1 GQGAQG
7 CVGFSGYGDQRDM
20 EQVRLVGCR
29 VHKHPTLQSL
39 PLQSCADVGVQ
50 TLKER
55 FSRMQKDR
63 VVRGVGAI
71 DAETVTLCRWIRFK
85 GGPQWIKGSRLEGLE
100 GEDAVQVPFD
110 AQVYKWRSFF
120 DEATHIAREQFAV
133 SFLLDIQLQTR
144 QLRAHIATGSIQVLL
159 PLLYR
164 SDVFAG
170 EPSGNLLLKCFFPI
184 CR

>member
-1 GQGAQG
+1 
-7 CVGFSGYGDQRDM
+7 M
-20 EQVRLVGCR
+20 EQVELVGCR
-29 VHKHPTLQSL
+29 VYKHPTLQSL
-39 PLQSCADVGVQ
+39 PLQSRADVGVQ

-71 DAETVTLCRWIRFK
+71 DAKTVTLFRRIRFK
-85 GGPQWIKGSRLEGLE
+85 NGPQWIKGGRLACLK

-133 SFLLDIQLQTR
+133 GFLLDTQLQTR
-144 QLRAHIATGSIQVLL
+144 QLRAHIATGSIHLLL
-159 PLLYR
+159 PLVYR
-164 SDVFAG
+164 SDVAWG
-170 EPSGNLLLKCFFPI
+170 
-184 CR
+184 